1 MLFFWHEQVRAYNA
15 HRSFLNW
22 KWYYLKAMVGA
33 GEGISPPDEFVGGSF
48 VERALHLEIRSSGGV
63 WDSDQEGG

>member
-1 MLFFWHEQVRAYNA
+1 
-15 HRSFLNW
+15 
-22 KWYYLKAMVGA
+22 MVGA